1 MLLRTCDHCEA
12 PAFIRNYSGPEA
24 VLGHRKA
31 QELGCVRVGYKRIR
45 KHIGSIKSLRNV
57 VGCQVVSRD
66 AGSIPEH
73 NSIRFIR
80 VLRADRVTRRMA
92 SLA

>member
-31 QELGCVRVGYKRIR
+31 QELGCVRVGYKHIR

-57 VGCQVVSRD
+57 VGCQWFRVM
-66 AGSIPEH
+66 PEVFQ
-73 NSIRFIR
+73 NTIQFDLFATF
-80 VLRADRVTRRMA
+80 VLTA
-92 SLA
+92 SQDEWPV